1 MEAGQLN
8 AQLAPVAGFWQT
20 AVLYVVFEVEMFV
33 IDPIREIKFEGH
45 AFETTPEQWT
55 HVQAALDMGKNVLE
69 SHDLATRPP
78 GTVDGSK
85 IATAVTWM

>member
-1 MEAGQLN
+1 MQI
-8 AQLAPVAGFWQT
+8 
-20 AVLYVVFEVEMFV
+20 V

-69 SHDLATRPP
+69 SHDLATRYCRRVENRNCRYLDVIFP
-78 GTVDGSK
+78 
-85 IATAVTWM
+85 